1 MMKKKWI
8 SGSLALLL
16 AAAVGTSWGQGGVAY
31 AAPDGPDVPPPAPI
45 VVLENSINKT
55 AADMVAWAT
64 GYRDYIPN
72 ESLTNVSAGFRTP
85 ERAVGPYNG
94 QLVVLGDLGEITLE
108 FEDGGIGNGPG
119 EDFAVFENGFGNP
132 SQPGWGFLELAYVE
146 VSTDGE
152 HWVRFDSES
161 LTTAPVG
168 GFSYT
173 DQSLIKGLAGKALS
187 GYGTGFDLEAL
198 KHKPEVVS
206 GQVKLNRIN
215 FVKIVDIMGDGA
227 QKDSYG
233 NSIYDPH
240 PTTGSAGFDLTGI
253 GVLNKA
259 FSAAQV
265 EVVSP
270 DLAHEG
276 LPFVTSVALT
286 DEMNAFDALLAAVGE
301 EQVAYSEFEGLGA
314 FVTGLFGLSATYPD
328 WWMFNV
334 NGELSEVGVSSY
346 LVEDGDELQ
355 WSLHIEPEPEPEPEP
370 QPETPSTNPPSY
382 SWSPPPAAPVKEE
395 VKETPEESV
404 TEEPAA
410 EEPVTEQPIEE
421 PRPAV
426 PAFVDQ
432 ASASSWAQHAVL
444 RVAELGIF
452 TGKPSGEG
460 VVFDPKG
467 TATRAEFAKILVT
480 LAQSESDTATEVTS
494 AFNDVSATAWY
505 ARYVSV
511 AKSQGWITGLADGSF
526 QPSAAITRQ
535 DVAVLIARAFGLKP
549 SDAAPSFRD
558 VQAAYA
564 AEAVR
569 ALAEAGIMVGDSGN
583 FRPQDVIT
591 REELAVVALR
601 VYEAF
606 VGPQ

>member
-16 AAAVGTSWGQGGVAY
+16 AAAVGTGWGLGGVAY
-31 AAPDGPDVPPPAPI
+31 AAPDGPVVTPPAPI

-72 ESLTNVSAGFRTP
+72 ESLTNVNEHLRTP

-94 QLVVLGDLGEITLE
+94 QYVVLGDFGEITME

-119 EDFAVFENGFGNP
+119 EDFAVFENGIANT
-132 SQPGWGFLELAYVE
+132 SVPGWGFLELAYVE

-152 HWVRFDSES
+152 TWLRFDSES
-161 LTTAPVG
+161 KTKGAVG
-168 GFSYT
+168 AYSFM
-173 DQSLIKGLAGKALS
+173 DQSEVNGLAGKSL
-187 GYGTGFDLEAL
+187 GDYGTGFDLEAL
-198 KHKPEVVS
+198 KHKPEVLS
-206 GQVKLNRIN
+206 GLVDLERIN
-215 FVKIVDIMGDGA
+215 YVKILDIVGDGN
-227 QKDSYG
+227 QVDSKN
-233 NSIYDPH
+233 NSIYDPY
-240 PTTGSAGFDLTGI
+240 PSYGSAGFDLTGI
-253 GVLNKA
+253 GVINKS
-259 FSAAQV
+259 FYLTQV
-265 EVVSP
+265 EIVSP

-276 LPFVTSVALT
+276 LPLVKEVEAKVGST
-286 DEMNAFDALLAAVGE
+286 AFNALLQAVGE
-301 EQVAYSEFEGLGA
+301 EEVEYSVHPEFGAYIESIKGLAGTA
-314 FVTGLFGLSATYPD
+314 KD
-328 WWMFNV
+328 WWSFLINDAFA
-334 NGELSEVGVSSY
+334 EVGASSY
-346 LVEDGDELQ
+346 LVQDGDDLK
-355 WSLHIEPEPEPEPEP
+355 WSYTYTPPTPEPEP
-370 QPETPSTNPPSY
+370 QPQPSTPPSY
-382 SWSPPPAAPVKEE
+382 SWYPPPAAPVKEE
-395 VKETPEESV
+395 VKETPEEPV
-404 TEEPAA
+404 TEEPVT
-410 EEPVTEQPIEE
+410 EEPVTEQPVEE

-432 ASASSWAQHAVL
+432 ASASTWAQHAVL

-467 TATRAEFAKILVT
+467 TATRAEFTKILVT
-480 LAQSESDTATEVTS
+480 LAQSDSDTATEVTS
-494 AFNDVSATAWY
+494 EFNDVSATAWY
-505 ARYVSV
+505 AGYVSV
-511 AKSQGWITGLADGSF
+511 AKNQGWITGFADGAF

-535 DVAVLIARAFGLKP
+535 DAAVLIARAFGLKA

-564 AEAVR
+564 VAAVR
-569 ALAEAGIMVGDSGN
+569 ALAEAGIMEGYNGS

-606 VGPQ
+606 VGSN